1 MKQEKT
7 VGDKIIAFISCF
19 GPFIAFLA
27 IQLFI
32 GVALGITVLVVIML
46 EKGGVTST
54 TVEYMERIMGS
65 LNFYILL
72 ACTLATTC
80 CGYAWFRYG
89 YKEEYDYKVT
99 EVASGKDIAYIIGM
113 ALAATFATDVV
124 VYIIA
129 AIAPKAIEN
138 YAELV
143 NSAGIGN
150 SAITFMIAAFLAPV
164 GEECFYRGIILR
176 KAEKAFTF
184 VMANI
189 IQAALFGIMHGNL
202 VQGAYA
208 FALGLIL
215 GYVYHKYQSLV
226 IPILFH
232 MSFNIF
238 GQTLPFLTAEIPMP
252 LNLLLVATSVVLLAL
267 CLLGVSKRTIH
278 PKKC

>member
-1 MKQEKT
+1 
-7 VGDKIIAFISCF
+7 
-19 GPFIAFLA
+19 
-27 IQLFI
+27 
-32 GVALGITVLVVIML
+32 
-46 EKGGVTST
+46 
-54 TVEYMERIMGS
+54 
-65 LNFYILL
+65 
-72 ACTLATTC
+72 
-80 CGYAWFRYG
+80 
-89 YKEEYDYKVT
+89 
-99 EVASGKDIAYIIGM
+99 M

>member
-27 IQLFI
+27 IQFFI
-32 GVALGITVLVVIML
+32 GAVLGITVLAVIML
-46 EKGGVTST
+46 EKGGMVQVTT
-54 TVEYMERIMGS
+54 EYLERIISS
-65 LNFYILL
+65 LNMYLLL
-72 ACTLATTC
+72 AGTLATTC

-124 VYIIA
+124 MYIIA
-129 AIAPKAIEN
+129 VLAPKAMEN
-138 YAELV
+138 YNELM
-143 NSAGIGN
+143 NSAGIGS
-150 SAITFMIAAFLAPV
+150 SAIMFMVAAFLAPL

-176 KAEKAFTF
+176 KAEKSFSFIT
-184 VMANI
+184 ANI

-202 VQGAYA
+202 VQGTYA
-208 FALGLIL
+208 FVLGVIL
-215 GYVYHKYQSLV
+215 GYVYYKYQSLV

-238 GQTLPFLTAEIPMP
+238 GQTLPFVTAKMPIP
-252 LNLLLVATSVVLLAL
+252 LNVLLVSVSVVLLAL
-267 CLLGVSKRTIH
+267 CLLGLSKRTIH
-278 PKKC
+278 SKKC

>member
-1 MKQEKT
+1 
-7 VGDKIIAFISCF
+7 
-19 GPFIAFLA
+19 
-27 IQLFI
+27 
-32 GVALGITVLVVIML
+32 
-46 EKGGVTST
+46 
-54 TVEYMERIMGS
+54 
-65 LNFYILL
+65 
-72 ACTLATTC
+72 
-80 CGYAWFRYG
+80 
-89 YKEEYDYKVT
+89 
-99 EVASGKDIAYIIGM
+99 
-113 ALAATFATDVV
+113 
-124 VYIIA
+124 
-129 AIAPKAIEN
+129 
-138 YAELV
+138 
-143 NSAGIGN
+143 
-150 SAITFMIAAFLAPV
+150 
-164 GEECFYRGIILR
+164 
-176 KAEKAFTF
+176 
-184 VMANI
+184 MANI